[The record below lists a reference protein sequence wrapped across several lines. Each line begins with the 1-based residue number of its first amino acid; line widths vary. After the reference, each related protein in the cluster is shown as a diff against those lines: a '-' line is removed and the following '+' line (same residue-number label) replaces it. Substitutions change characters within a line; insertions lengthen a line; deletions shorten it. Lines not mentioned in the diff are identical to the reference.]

1 MHGATLLGS
10 LPPDKCFVRFQKTAL
25 SKRPVGRY
33 GPSVLALPIRS
44 VAILIARVCSLLG
57 AAGGQRPPNIVII
70 FCDDLGW
77 GDLGCFGSRS
87 IKTPAL
93 DRLAGQGTRFTS
105 FYVAQ
110 PVCSAA
116 RHPDV
121 VTRLQRLADLER
133 ADLGDSLRGQ
143 TGSGVREPRRVLF
156 EDAKTP

>member
-1 MHGATLLGS
+1 M
-10 LPPDKCFVRFQKTAL
+10 
-25 SKRPVGRY
+25 
-33 GPSVLALPIRS
+33 LALAIRS
-44 VAILIARVCSLLG
+44 LAILIARVCALSG
-57 AAGGQRPPNIVII
+57 AAGGERTPNIVTI
-70 FCDDLGW
+70 FCDDFGW

-93 DRLAGQGTRFTS
+93 DRLAGQGSRFTS

-110 PVCSAA
+110 PVCSAD
-116 RHPDV
+116 RHPDI

-133 ADLGDSLRGQ
+133 ADVGDSLRGQ